1 MVQLLLVDSYFLFL
15 VVSCKTKIMLL
26 YSLPGSLEEEGGLE
40 LEANSH
46 DDSMQF
52 CFPITN
58 LSLAL
63 LPLPVENCIFI
74 VQNSFSFE

>member
-1 MVQLLLVDSYFLFL
+1 
-15 VVSCKTKIMLL
+15 MLL
-26 YSLPGSLEEEGGLE
+26 YSLPCSLEEEGSLE
-40 LEANSH
+40 LEVNSR

-52 CFPITN
+52 CFSITN

-63 LPLPVENCIFI
+63 LPLLVENCILV

>member
-1 MVQLLLVDSYFLFL
+1 MFSFL
-15 VVSCKTKIMLL
+15 VVSYKTKIMLL

-40 LEANSH
+40 LEASSH

-52 CFPITN
+52 CFSITN

-63 LPLPVENCIFI
+63 LPLPVKTAFW
-74 VQNSFSFE
+74 

>member
-1 MVQLLLVDSYFLFL
+1 MSLLGSTASGGFLFSFL
-15 VVSCKTKIMLL
+15 VVSYKTKIMLL

-40 LEANSH
+40 LDASSH

-52 CFPITN
+52 CFSITN

-63 LPLPVENCIFI
+63 LPLPVKTAFW
-74 VQNSFSFE
+74 